1 MIWTSLAHQL
11 TKHRFSFYRYFGFL
25 VYKNEFPELFG
36 FCVPIGTQHLKY
48 GGSRKLFCNPL
59 SRGSSGEQFA
69 LKFEISKIM
78 MTDLVP
84 HEGVIEAHILEV
96 KSEMERDGFQ
106 LRPIAISRL
115 DLLGSKWKGK
125 YMIHDGHHRTAALK
139 SLNCTRIM
147 GSIFDYSDPR
157 IKVFK
162 YYDTSIPVPKEEVVR
177 RATSGIEVTPR
188 YDKHFIDV
196 NGKLEPFHDNDL
208 LEPKLPTP
216 LDELR

>member
-1 MIWTSLAHQL
+1 
-11 TKHRFSFYRYFGFL
+11 
-25 VYKNEFPELFG
+25 
-36 FCVPIGTQHLKY
+36 
-48 GGSRKLFCNPL
+48 L

-69 LKFEISKIM
+69 LKFEISKIK

-84 HEGVIEAHILEV
+84 HEGVIEEHILEI

-115 DLLGSKWKGK
+115 DLLGSRWKGK
-125 YMIHDGHHRTAALK
+125 YMIHDGHHRTAALER
-139 SLNCTRIM
+139 LNCTRIM

-157 IKVFK
+157 IKVFE
-162 YYDTSIPVPKEEVVR
+162 YYNTSIPVSKEEVIR
-177 RATSGIEVTPR
+177 RATSGMKVTPR

-196 NGKLEPFHDNDL
+196 NDKLEPFHDNDM

-216 LDELR
+216 LERLR